1 MNKRLKIKEII
12 YNHITRNSKEYA
24 IIFMIFVIGIF
35 FGVLFLNNMAD
46 GKFEEVRTY
55 LNSFIEKVKNTQN
68 INNFSILK
76 TSIIENITLALIIWF
91 FGTTVI
97 GIPIVFGIVLYRGFC
112 LGYTISAIAMTMGTW
127 KGLSFVF
134 ITVVLQNIIFIPALI
149 AICVSGFKLYK
160 SIVKDKNKEN
170 IKIEIFRHTV
180 FSLIMLAVMCISSLI
195 ESIISMNLLKLLIKY
210 F

>member
-55 LNSFIEKVKNTQN
+55 LNEFVEKVKNTQN

-97 GIPIVFGIVLYRGFC
+97 GIPVVFGIVLYRGFC

-149 AICVSGFKLYK
+149 AICVSGFKSYK